1 MTETAETPAEKTRR
15 RMRRPRTALGWF
27 LAAMVA
33 LVLLVAGV
41 GLVARYSVLSP
52 QGLLFLE
59 ARTDG
64 LKLGRV
70 GKLKIEGLTGDIWH
84 DFHIRRL
91 TIADEGGVWIE
102 AKEVAVVW
110 HAAPLLRRRMHAE
123 SIAAQQVTV
132 FRRPILTPKTKSRG
146 LPVSFD
152 IDSLKA
158 RVETQAPFSVQR
170 GLFDL
175 AANFRIERR
184 GGGEGRVD
192 VASLLHQGDGLKAEF
207 MYGEGRP
214 FRVIADAVEAQ
225 GGALAGSLGLSPD
238 LPFNLVTRIAGDPK
252 AGKVEAVVRT
262 GDKTPLDVKGAWN
275 GQSGEGT
282 ARVNIGA
289 SRLLDS
295 ITRRIGPEVDLHI
308 AARPSPTKGLHDTQI
323 DLKADNLTLAASG
336 PVDFVKRAIPKGL
349 GVEARVMDVSRM
361 APHPK
366 MGAGHFIGR
375 LTGKPSDIALS
386 GRASVDDLSLAG
398 YSLANAQGPV
408 TVRYAKKEL
417 TVTAD
422 ATGRGGRGAGVAAAL
437 IGGAPRAKITLSR
450 LADRR
455 ILIRSLDATGSGLKV
470 KATGSRTILGGLRFG
485 GDLTV
490 SNLAAARPGA
500 SGVLTAKW
508 SAARGGFGKPWA
520 FTADARGAKF
530 ATGMAELDRL
540 LGASPRLQAK
550 AAYNG
555 EAWAFSQARLDGAA
569 GDASAAGTFGPDG
582 ALKFTLDWN
591 ARGPFA
597 AGPVEIAGNIKGGGA
612 LTGTLDAPR
621 ADLNAAIDGVD
632 IGRLKV
638 NDARIALTFARSPD
652 GSSGAVRVTGAS
664 NYGPA
669 LAAASF
675 RFADGGVDLSNIDAN
690 AAGVVAKGALAL
702 REGQPSRADLTL
714 TLLPGAF
721 LTAGRADGR
730 VVVVDGAGGPTA
742 TMRLTGADLRWRTG
756 ETVIRSIELSAAGP
770 LARLPYTLKT
780 EARMGERPISL
791 DGRGVA
797 SNAAQGYAV
806 TFEGQGKVMTTEL
819 KTITPLTVAFGGPDL
834 SARGALAVGGGRADI
849 DARQRDGAINVR
861 AVLADVDLSALSQDM
876 AGKIDATLTASGRG
890 GDLAG
895 DLEAALQDARSRDGP
910 RDAAI
915 DGTFKAALR
924 GNRLSIDAAA
934 ANDKGLKSTASFV
947 LPVEASATPFRI
959 AINRRQAMQGRFD
972 IDGELQP
979 IWDLFFGGD
988 RTLGGRLV
996 AQGTVTGSLGDPRL
1010 NGQASLSNGKFEDFA
1025 TGLKLRN
1032 VSINAALNTDAV
1044 TVSQFTAQDSNGG
1057 SLKGDGRVSLERGGA
1072 SNFSLT
1078 ATNFLLIDNDMAT
1091 ARASGEVTVTRD
1103 AAGKAL
1109 LAGRLTVDRADVVAD
1124 PPTPSGVV
1132 PMEVVEVNVP
1142 AGREKLLAPATRR
1155 GPSVALDV
1163 TLTAPRRV
1171 FVRGRGLDVEL
1182 SLRAHVGGTT
1192 SSPVLDGTARVVR
1205 GDFNFASKR
1214 FEFDESGVIYLA
1226 TSAERIRLD
1235 LQATREDPSLTA
1247 VIKVEGTAAK
1257 PQITLTSTPVLPNDE
1272 VLSQVLFGRSASQ
1285 LSPLEAAQLASALS
1299 SLATGGGFDV
1309 IGSLRSFAGLDR
1321 LAFGGG
1327 GDQGGFSVS
1336 GGKYITDDV
1345 YLELTGGGREGTSA
1359 QVEWRVR
1366 RNLSIISRLGGDGD
1380 TRLSVRWRKDSR
1392 RSSSGAL
1399 VTPR

>member
-1 MTETAETPAEKTRR
+1 
-15 RMRRPRTALGWF
+15 
-27 LAAMVA
+27 
-33 LVLLVAGV
+33 
-41 GLVARYSVLSP
+41 
-52 QGLLFLE
+52 
-59 ARTDG
+59 
-64 LKLGRV
+64 
-70 GKLKIEGLTGDIWH
+70 
-84 DFHIRRL
+84 
-91 TIADEGGVWIE
+91 
-102 AKEVAVVW
+102 
-110 HAAPLLRRRMHAE
+110 
-123 SIAAQQVTV
+123 
-132 FRRPILTPKTKSRG
+132 
-146 LPVSFD
+146 
-152 IDSLKA
+152 
-158 RVETQAPFSVQR
+158 
-170 GLFDL
+170 
-175 AANFRIERR
+175 
-184 GGGEGRVD
+184 
-192 VASLLHQGDGLKAEF
+192 
-207 MYGEGRP
+207 
-214 FRVIADAVEAQ
+214 
-225 GGALAGSLGLSPD
+225 
-238 LPFNLVTRIAGDPK
+238 
-252 AGKVEAVVRT
+252 
-262 GDKTPLDVKGAWN
+262 
-275 GQSGEGT
+275 
-282 ARVNIGA
+282 
-289 SRLLDS
+289 
-295 ITRRIGPEVDLHI
+295 
-308 AARPSPTKGLHDTQI
+308 
-323 DLKADNLTLAASG
+323 
-336 PVDFVKRAIPKGL
+336 
-349 GVEARVMDVSRM
+349 
-361 APHPK
+361 
-366 MGAGHFIGR
+366 
-375 LTGKPSDIALS
+375 
-386 GRASVDDLSLAG
+386 
-398 YSLANAQGPV
+398 
-408 TVRYAKKEL
+408 
-417 TVTAD
+417 
-422 ATGRGGRGAGVAAAL
+422 
-437 IGGAPRAKITLSR
+437 
-450 LADRR
+450 
-455 ILIRSLDATGSGLKV
+455 
-470 KATGSRTILGGLRFG
+470 
-485 GDLTV
+485 
-490 SNLAAARPGA
+490 
-500 SGVLTAKW
+500 
-508 SAARGGFGKPWA
+508 
-520 FTADARGAKF
+520 
-530 ATGMAELDRL
+530 
-540 LGASPRLQAK
+540 
-550 AAYNG
+550 
-555 EAWAFSQARLDGAA
+555 
-569 GDASAAGTFGPDG
+569 
-582 ALKFTLDWN
+582 
-591 ARGPFA
+591 
-597 AGPVEIAGNIKGGGA
+597 
-612 LTGTLDAPR
+612 
-621 ADLNAAIDGVD
+621 
-632 IGRLKV
+632 
-638 NDARIALTFARSPD
+638 
-652 GSSGAVRVTGAS
+652 
-664 NYGPA
+664 
-669 LAAASF
+669 
-675 RFADGGVDLSNIDAN
+675 
-690 AAGVVAKGALAL
+690 
-702 REGQPSRADLTL
+702 
-714 TLLPGAF
+714 
-721 LTAGRADGR
+721 
-730 VVVVDGAGGPTA
+730 
-742 TMRLTGADLRWRTG
+742 
-756 ETVIRSIELSAAGP
+756 
-770 LARLPYTLKT
+770 
-780 EARMGERPISL
+780 
-791 DGRGVA
+791 
-797 SNAAQGYAV
+797 
-806 TFEGQGKVMTTEL
+806 
-819 KTITPLTVAFGGPDL
+819 
-834 SARGALAVGGGRADI
+834 VGGGRADI

>member
-1 MTETAETPAEKTRR
+1 
-15 RMRRPRTALGWF
+15 
-27 LAAMVA
+27 MVA

-41 GLVARYSVLSP
+41 ALVARYSVLSP

-59 ARTDG
+59 AKTDG
-64 LKLGRV
+64 LKLGRI

-91 TIADEGGVWIE
+91 TIADEGGVWVE
-102 AKEVAVVW
+102 ARDVAVVW
-110 HAAPLLRRRMHAE
+110 QAAPLLRRRMHAQ
-123 SIAAQQVTV
+123 SIAASQVTV

-152 IDSLKA
+152 IDSLKT
-158 RVETQAPFSVQR
+158 RVETQAAFSGQR

-192 VASLLHQGDGLKAEF
+192 VASLLHQGDGLKAQF
-207 MYGEGRP
+207 MYGLNRP
-214 FRVIADAVEAQ
+214 FSVIADAVEAQ

-238 LPFNLVTRIAGDPK
+238 LPFNLSARIKGDAK

-262 GDKTPLDVKGAWN
+262 GQTTPLDVKGSWD
-275 GQSGEGT
+275 GRSGEGT
-282 ARVNIGA
+282 AKVNIGA
-289 SRLLDS
+289 SSLLDM
-295 ITRRIGPEVDLHI
+295 ITRRVGPEVEAHI
-308 AARPSPTKGLHDTQI
+308 KAGPSAAKGFYDAE
-323 DLKADNLTLAASG
+323 LKLVADNLVLDAAG
-336 PVDFVKRAIPKGL
+336 PVDFKNRAIPKGL
-349 GVEARVMDVSRM
+349 GIEARVMDVSRM

-366 MGAGHFIGR
+366 MGAGRFIGR
-375 LTGKPSDIALS
+375 LSGKPTDISLS
-386 GRASVDDLSLAG
+386 GRASVDNLSLAG

-417 TVTAD
+417 TVTAE
-422 ATGRGGRGAGVAAAL
+422 AVGRGGRGVGLAAAL
-437 IGGAPRAKITLSR
+437 IGGAPRAKVTLSR

-455 ILIRSLDATGSGLKV
+455 LLIRSLDATGSGLKV
-470 KATGSRTILGGLRFG
+470 KAAGSRTILGGLRFS
-485 GDLTV
+485 GDLTM
-490 SNLAAARPGA
+490 SNLAAARKGA
-500 SGVLTAKW
+500 SGVMTAKW
-508 SAARGGFGKPWA
+508 SAARGGSGKPWA

-540 LGASPRLQAK
+540 LGPTPRLQAK
-550 AAYNG
+550 AAYHDN
-555 EAWAFSQARLDGAA
+555 AWAFSEARLDGAA
-569 GDASAAGTFGPDG
+569 GDVSAAGLFGPDG

-591 ARGPFA
+591 ASGPFT
-597 AGPVEIAGNIKGGGA
+597 AGPVEIAGKVKGDGA

-621 ADLNAAIDGVD
+621 ADLNAAIDGID
-632 IGRLKV
+632 IGKLKV

-652 GSSGAVRVTGAS
+652 GSNGTVRVTGAS
-664 NYGPA
+664 NYGAA
-669 LAAASF
+669 LAAAAF
-675 RFADGGVDLSNIDAN
+675 RFGEGGIDLSNIDAN

-702 REGQPSRADLTL
+702 RNGQPSRADLTL

-721 LTAGRADGR
+721 LSAGRADGR

-742 TMRLTGADLRWRTG
+742 NMRLTGRDMRWQSG
-756 ETVIRSIELSAAGP
+756 QTVIRSLELTAAGP
-770 LARLPYTLKT
+770 LSRLPYTLKT
-780 EARMGERPISL
+780 EARMGERPLSL

-797 SNAAQGYAV
+797 SNAAEGYLV
-806 TFEGQGKVMTTEL
+806 TFEGQGKVMRTEL
-819 KTITPLTVAFGGPDL
+819 RTLSPLTVAFGGPEL
-834 SARGALAVGGGRADI
+834 SAKGAVAVGGGRADVE
-849 DARQRDGAINVR
+849 ARQRDGAINVR
-861 AVLADVDLSALSQDM
+861 AVLADVDLSSLSEDM
-876 AGKIDATLTASGRG
+876 AGKVNATLTASGRG
-890 GDLAG
+890 SNLAG

-915 DGTFKAALR
+915 DGTFKASLR
-924 GNRLSIDAAA
+924 GDRLSIDAAA
-934 ANDKGLKSTASFV
+934 TNDKGLKSTASFV
-947 LPVEASATPFRI
+947 LPAEASATPFRI
-959 AINRRQAMQGRFD
+959 AINRRKPMQGRFD
-972 IDGELQP
+972 VDGELQP

-996 AQGTVTGSLGDPRL
+996 AQGTVTGSLADPRL
-1010 NGQASLSNGKFEDFA
+1010 DGQATLANGRFEDYA

-1032 VSINAALNTDAV
+1032 VSINAALNTNAV
-1044 TVSQFTAQDSNGG
+1044 TVSQFTAQDGNGG
-1057 SLKGDGRVSLERGGA
+1057 ALRGDGRISLERGGA
-1072 SNFSLT
+1072 SSFSLT

-1103 AAGKAL
+1103 ASGKAL
-1109 LAGRLTVDRADVVAD
+1109 LAGKLTVDRADVVAN

-1132 PMEVVEVNVP
+1132 PMDVVEINVP
-1142 AGREKLLAPATRR
+1142 PGRENMLAPAVRR
-1155 GPSVALDV
+1155 GPSVGLDV

-1192 SSPVLDGTARVVR
+1192 SAPVLDGTARVVR

-1226 TSAERIRLD
+1226 TSADRIRLD
-1235 LQATREDPSLTA
+1235 LKATREDPSLTA

-1327 GDQGGFSVS
+1327 DQNGFTVS

-1345 YLELTGGGREGTSA
+1345 YLELTGGGREGPSA

-1392 RSSSGAL
+1392 RSQSGA
-1399 VTPR
+1399 VMPAGR